1 MMPTVVW
8 LGRTLFY
15 LTITFWPI
23 LCYRAKPSEDT
34 ISVMHRPI
42 PGSGALGS
50 GPESNNR
57 SGSPA
62 PGLPGSGLPG
72 ARRGGGPPP
81 GWLGWGVSL
90 ISARDIF
97 FDIPSQCL
105 MDARK
110 SVRWSKDSLNPA
122 EIAVVH
128 PRRR

>member
-57 SGSPA
+57 A
-62 PGLPGSGLPG
+62 GLPGSRAPRLPG
-72 ARRGGGPPP
+72 SPGLEGGG
-81 GWLGWGVSL
+81 
-90 ISARDIF
+90 
-97 FDIPSQCL
+97 
-105 MDARK
+105 
-110 SVRWSKDSLNPA
+110 
-122 EIAVVH
+122 
-128 PRRR
+128 